1 MTEPLSNSYQNW
13 YRFSRNPTAVIGVVI
28 VVLVVIAVVVALLLI
43 PGRMRHPAMVP
54 LSATDSGPTP
64 RQILD
69 ERYAKSDLTTEE
81 YLERVKHLGPS

>member
-1 MTEPLSNSYQNW
+1 MWGYGYNMMGWGWL
-13 YRFSRNPTAVIGVVI
+13 IGVVI

>member
-1 MTEPLSNSYQNW
+1 MWGYGYNMMGWGWL
-13 YRFSRNPTAVIGVVI
+13 IGVVI
-28 VVLVVIAVVVALLLI
+28 VVLVVTAVIVALLLI
-43 PGRMRHPAMVP
+43 LGQMRHPVVAP
-54 LSATDSGPTP
+54 LSARHSGPTP